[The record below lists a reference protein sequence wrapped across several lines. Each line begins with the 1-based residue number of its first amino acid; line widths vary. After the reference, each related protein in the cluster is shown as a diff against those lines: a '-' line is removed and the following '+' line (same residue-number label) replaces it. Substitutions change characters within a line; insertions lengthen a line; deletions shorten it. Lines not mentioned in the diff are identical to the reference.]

1 MKSSQNTRI
10 DLTPPPYGTSQ
21 DANLTQTQTSEIL
34 TQNPDLTQLGDD
46 DGAVLSPLPPFSPG
60 VLRTLPW
67 GRLMPTQTS
76 RPAFDL
82 LPRQP
87 NHSQSIGGI
96 SFLGIEH
103 LYPSDVFNEYTI
115 GRSPKCDIRAIKPE
129 DGSVDENNR
138 QQWAYGVISNRHCR
152 IFCCLDSSL
161 TQPGITL
168 PRMQVFLEDMSG
180 NGTIVNQTTLLRRGE
195 KRMLH
200 TGDEICLVNPHT
212 LKKKIRSAT
221 VLKELLS
228 QHSFVFVNLH
238 QQQPGFTAQVL
249 KSWQMNPPS
258 TVAKKRKPAVNVR
271 EIRQHS
277 NYVGKSP
284 AGDIVGWR
292 TLHNRQMANQKP
304 GTGRSV
310 EEEYDIR
317 DLLGSGTVG
326 EVRRAI
332 HRKSGEERAVK
343 IISIGGRNRGL
354 MQVQPTTALQAEA
367 TILQKLKHPY
377 VVRLFDVYP
386 PTASSNNIYLVMEL
400 LHGGDL
406 FDRIVEKGRFTETE
420 SRRVM
425 RRLLNAIHYL
435 HEECNIVHRDLKPE
449 NILCVHRGLDRCI
462 EVKITDFGLAK
473 AVNGCQES
481 LKTFCGTPQYFAPEV
496 LKRRSTVAG
505 RGRYGKPADMWSLG
519 VILYVLL
526 SGTQPFG
533 VELDDVISVD
543 NQGDGDSKQVQFSNE
558 HWGGISD
565 SARDLIRKLL
575 VVDTNMRFNV
585 QQACDHEWML
595 VGDGDTHVHPLSDP
609 AVVEF
614 RKTMSSTTQKV
625 GNEVDLMSKLS
636 VEDSGSNSRMP
647 SSPYI
652 YSNQTHPSSPK
663 IDNQS
668 TASDAVD
675 GSCLRGSGTYSLV
688 AVMNCREIE
697 SNSPQTNESPL
708 MATDPV
714 DGSGSADTSCSVEK
728 RIDEM
733 SADAYAF
740 NVNNTSPSSPLK
752 NQVVNIEE
760 ISISENR
767 SDVIYKTPPAPAN
780 RETNV
785 EKAVSSPAILSL
797 PNPSAVCKDPVPNE
811 NLNSLKTPRNLLAFC
826 TPSDRSREFLT
837 KNAKAKEEH
846 QLSLSR
852 RPLSPV
858 RGPNQPGNS
867 LQNESNPTT
876 LFKALPTPPTSN
888 RNPARVSDFPNDRET
903 MPLYEEDDVMS
914 FPSDKAESIAS
925 FSSANSKSVP
935 HEIRESSEK
944 ASMKRKADAV
954 GTAIQDTG
962 DTRSDKV
969 AVHKRNK
976 KLQSEVRPT
985 SMKRQTTLS
994 SWFMKSTN

>member
-1 MKSSQNTRI
+1 M
-10 DLTPPPYGTSQ
+10 
-21 DANLTQTQTSEIL
+21 

-46 DGAVLSPLPPFSPG
+46 DGALLSPLPPFSPG

-87 NHSQSIGGI
+87 NESQPVGGI

-103 LYPSDVFNEYTI
+103 LHPSDVFNEYTI
-115 GRSPKCDIRAIKPE
+115 GRSPKCDLRAIKPE
-129 DGSVDENNR
+129 DGSDVDENNR

-161 TQPGITL
+161 TQPGVTL

-284 AGDIVGWR
+284 AGEIVGWR
-292 TLHNRQMANQKP
+292 TLQNRQMANKMP
-304 GTGRSV
+304 GTGRRV

-526 SGTQPFG
+526 SGTQPFD
-533 VELDDVISVD
+533 VELDDAASTD
-543 NQGDGDSKQVQFSNE
+543 SQGDGDSKRVQFSNE
-558 HWGGISD
+558 HWEGISE

-575 VVDTNMRFNV
+575 VVDTNSRFTV

-595 VGDGDTHVHPLSDP
+595 VDDGDTHVHPLSDP

-614 RKTMSSTTQKV
+614 RKTLSPTTRKV

-636 VEDSGSNSRMP
+636 VEDSGSNNEMP
-647 SSPYI
+647 SSPFI
-652 YSNQTHPSSPK
+652 YPNRPSSPN
-663 IDNQS
+663 IENQS
-668 TASDAVD
+668 IASDAVD
-675 GSCLRGSGTYSLV
+675 GSCLRESGTDPLAAAMDVKEAESDSL
-688 AVMNCREIE
+688 
-697 SNSPQTNESPL
+697 QTNESP
-708 MATDPV
+708 MMVVVGPGPAN
-714 DGSGSADTSCSVEK
+714 TSCSVDEG
-728 RIDEM
+728 IDEM
-733 SADAYAF
+733 AVEACTFNAD
-740 NVNNTSPSSPLK
+740 NMSPSSAVK
-752 NQVVNIEE
+752 NQVVNMEDIL
-760 ISISENR
+760 ISGNR
-767 SDVIYKTPPAPAN
+767 SEVVYETPSAPAN
-780 RETNV
+780 LELQEEGGKVVLSHT
-785 EKAVSSPAILSL
+785 ALSL
-797 PNPSAVCKDPVPNE
+797 KNSGADCEEGGLSDNKIKESVHNE
-811 NLNSLKTPRNLLAFC
+811 NLDSLKAARNLLAFC
-826 TPSDRSREFLT
+826 TPSDRSREVFT

-846 QLSLSR
+846 HLSLTTR

-858 RGPNQPGNS
+858 RGPNQPENT
-867 LQNESNPTT
+867 LQNENNLTT
-876 LFKALPTPPTSN
+876 LFDALPTPPTSH

-903 MPLYEEDDVMS
+903 KPLYEDDDVMS
-914 FPSDKAESIAS
+914 FPSDRAESIAS
-925 FSSANSKSVP
+925 FSSANSKPGP
-935 HEIRESSEK
+935 HEIREPSEK
-944 ASMKRKADAV
+944 ASKKRKADAV
-954 GTAIQDTG
+954 DTAKQDNG
-962 DTRSDKV
+962 DTSSDRA
-969 AVHKRNK
+969 AVHKRRK
-976 KLQSEVRPT
+976 KHQSEVRPA
-985 SMKRQTTLS
+985 SLKRQTTLS
-994 SWFMKSTN
+994 SWFTKSTT

>member
-1 MKSSQNTRI
+1 
-10 DLTPPPYGTSQ
+10 
-21 DANLTQTQTSEIL
+21 
-34 TQNPDLTQLGDD
+34 
-46 DGAVLSPLPPFSPG
+46 
-60 VLRTLPW
+60 
-67 GRLMPTQTS
+67 
-76 RPAFDL
+76 
-82 LPRQP
+82 
-87 NHSQSIGGI
+87 
-96 SFLGIEH
+96 
-103 LYPSDVFNEYTI
+103 
-115 GRSPKCDIRAIKPE
+115 
-129 DGSVDENNR
+129 
-138 QQWAYGVISNRHCR
+138 
-152 IFCCLDSSL
+152 
-161 TQPGITL
+161 
-168 PRMQVFLEDMSG
+168 MQVFLEDMSG

-292 TLHNRQMANQKP
+292 TLQNRRMANKMP
-304 GTGRSV
+304 GTGRRV

-354 MQVQPTTALQAEA
+354 MQVQPTTSLQAEA
-367 TILQKLKHPY
+367 TILQKLMHPY
-377 VVRLFDVYP
+377 VVQLFDVYP

-406 FDRIVEKGRFTETE
+406 FDRIVEKGRFSEKE

-449 NILCVHRGLDRCI
+449 NILCVHRGLDRCT

-526 SGTQPFG
+526 SGTQPFD
-533 VELDDVISVD
+533 VELDDAISVD
-543 NQGDGDSKQVQFSNE
+543 NQVDGDSKQVQFSNE
-558 HWGGISD
+558 HWGGISE

-575 VVDTNMRFNV
+575 VVDTNSRYNV

-595 VGDGDTHVHPLSDP
+595 VDDGDTHVHPLSDP

-614 RKTMSSTTQKV
+614 RKTISPTRRKV

-636 VEDSGSNSRMP
+636 VEDSGSNNEMP

-652 YSNQTHPSSPK
+652 NKHQTHPSSRK
-663 IDNQS
+663 IDNQ
-668 TASDAVD
+668 D
-675 GSCLRGSGTYSLV
+675 GSCLREEDTESHAAAMDV
-688 AVMNCREIE
+688 RELG
-697 SNSPQTNESPL
+697 NDSPQINETPL
-708 MATDPV
+708 MAIDPFV
-714 DGSGSADTSCSVEK
+714 ELGSEDASCAVEE
-728 RIDEM
+728 RIDEI
-733 SADAYAF
+733 AAEAHTF
-740 NVNNTSPSSPLK
+740 NVDNTYPSSPRK
-752 NQVVNIEE
+752 NQVFNMEDIAISGSRSEAVYETPSAPVDRESKEE
-760 ISISENR
+760 KDNSSR
-767 SDVIYKTPPAPAN
+767 TTLTLHDPG
-780 RETNV
+780 
-785 EKAVSSPAILSL
+785 AVSNDSGL
-797 PNPSAVCKDPVPNE
+797 PDKKVKESVPNE
-811 NLNSLKTPRNLLAFC
+811 NLNSLKTPRKLLAFC
-826 TPSDRSREFLT
+826 TPSDRSREFFT
-837 KNAKAKEEH
+837 KNAKAKEDH
-846 QLSLSR
+846 HHSLTR

-858 RGPNQPGNS
+858 RGPNQPES
-867 LQNESNPTT
+867 RLQNESNLTT
-876 LFKALPTPPTSN
+876 LFDALPTPPTSN
-888 RNPARVSDFPNDRET
+888 RNPARVSDFPNDRK
-903 MPLYEEDDVMS
+903 PKPQYEEDDVMS
-914 FPSDKAESIAS
+914 FPSDRAESIAS
-925 FSSANSKSVP
+925 FSSANSKSAP
-935 HEIRESSEK
+935 HEIREPCEK
-944 ASMKRKADAV
+944 ALKKRKADAV
-954 GTAIQDTG
+954 DTEIQDTG
-962 DTRSDKV
+962 DKRSDRV
-969 AVHKRNK
+969 AVHKRSK
-976 KLQSEVRPT
+976 KQQSEARPN

-994 SWFMKSTN
+994 SWFTKSTN